1 MDDTWLSQEF
11 GAAFRRIRQDA
22 DMTQDDISLLAGI
35 SRTSVVN
42 IEKGRQGVSLHTLYR
57 LAQALDVPPAT
68 LLPTPP
74 APEAPHITHGDSSE
88 RGRQALQAVLRRA
101 NEDSVHR

>member
-1 MDDTWLSQEF
+1 
-11 GAAFRRIRQDA
+11 
-22 DMTQDDISLLAGI
+22 MTQDDLALLAEI

-57 LAQALDVPPAT
+57 LAQALDVPPAA
-68 LLPTPP
+68 LLPSPP
-74 APEAPHITHGDSSE
+74 ASHTPHIALGDDSE

-101 NEDSVHR
+101 GEDSTRR